1 MTHRQ
6 ATPRARPPPPQSVPS
21 PRPPPSTPVSS
32 PAAGAD
38 LHPASRGGAG
48 VLLLLPPHSLTGEH
62 SNPSHPASAS
72 ASNFVS
78 SPAACADPH
87 PASRGG
93 ARRPPSSFHRIVA
106 RRLAETNQQTTV
118 DIIKIRYAYE
128 LLTNPILKRD
138 YDLFGLDHHKDV
150 LEKVKEQYQKEHF
163 LKIDLPLLKDSSVQS
178 TDYAFNVLGYESF
191 MHTIAD
197 EHPLLIMVYSKG
209 SPRCAQFI
217 EKWKQIGSRLD
228 GVANTAMVELGDV
241 QLTGHFAEQ
250 RFSKQPF
257 FRNGLPTLVAYP
269 ADCRSPSCYMRYP
282 GELFVDSVVD
292 WVATSVVG
300 LPRILYYSKETLGP
314 EFIGKSGHHKVKVI
328 FFSST
333 GERAA
338 PFLRQ
343 AAQEYS
349 TYASFAFVLWKEDES
364 QIWWNSLGVESA
376 PSLVFLKGPG
386 AKPIVYHGTFTKSE
400 FTKIMEEHKHQELP
414 QLRSDTSL
422 ELGCDARGYSRAG
435 NDIAIW
441 YCVIVAGRPGIELSK
456 RRQILRKAQDQLF
469 SDVDASTSENVDSS
483 VVVSSAA
490 AALKDDRL
498 TFVWLDG
505 EVQKKLCA
513 FYLATDYSGACGPGG
528 FGDDNDKSEL
538 FIVRFQRNAT
548 FEALKAE
555 KTNNLMEA
563 LQRQHTA
570 DASQL
575 VARYKGPDEIE
586 EINKWISQI
595 IKDGDTR
602 EIPYFTSKVPDLVP
616 EETSKEWI
624 KSTKSIRSAGNS
636 VKQRIQ
642 SSGFHF
648 GDYLT
653 DPRIGPALL
662 MSACISMGI
671 IWYKS
676 NQRTQ
681 TTEDGAPPKD
691 KTKKRRPRPK
701 LSTSLF
707 GQPEYPADA
716 DPEPKDARQWE
727 MTDSDSD

>member
-1 MTHRQ
+1 MAIPAEVRRYWLPILL
-6 ATPRARPPPPQSVPS
+6 A
-21 PRPPPSTPVSS
+21 
-32 PAAGAD
+32 AAGF
-38 LHPASRGGAG
+38 LFQLL
-48 VLLLLPPHSLTGEH
+48 VLPISFPPTHYYALGIERFAPVERVVEAYEQLSKEW
-62 SNPSHPASAS
+62 
-72 ASNFVS
+72 
-78 SPAACADPH
+78 
-87 PASRGG
+87 
-93 ARRPPSSFHRIVA
+93 
-106 RRLAETNQQTTV
+106 LAETNQQTTV

-138 YDLFGLDHHKDV
+138 YDLFGLDHHKVYVFAQDV

-314 EFIGKSGHHKVKVI
+314 EFIGKSGHHK
-328 FFSST
+328 
-333 GERAA
+333 EM
-338 PFLRQ
+338 
-343 AAQEYS
+343 
-349 TYASFAFVLWKEDES
+349 WKFIQFIE
-364 QIWWNSLGVESA
+364 
-376 PSLVFLKGPG
+376 
-386 AKPIVYHGTFTKSE
+386 GTFTKSE

-441 YCVIVAGRPGIELSK
+441 YCVIVAGRPGVELSK

>member
-1 MTHRQ
+1 
-6 ATPRARPPPPQSVPS
+6 
-21 PRPPPSTPVSS
+21 
-32 PAAGAD
+32 
-38 LHPASRGGAG
+38 
-48 VLLLLPPHSLTGEH
+48 
-62 SNPSHPASAS
+62 
-72 ASNFVS
+72 
-78 SPAACADPH
+78 
-87 PASRGG
+87 
-93 ARRPPSSFHRIVA
+93 
-106 RRLAETNQQTTV
+106 
-118 DIIKIRYAYE
+118 
-128 LLTNPILKRD
+128 
-138 YDLFGLDHHKDV
+138 
-150 LEKVKEQYQKEHF
+150 
-163 LKIDLPLLKDSSVQS
+163 
-178 TDYAFNVLGYESF
+178 
-191 MHTIAD
+191 
-197 EHPLLIMVYSKG
+197 VYSKG

-456 RRQILRKAQDQLF
+456 RRQVL
-469 SDVDASTSENVDSS
+469 
-483 VVVSSAA
+483 
-490 AALKDDRL
+490 
-498 TFVWLDG
+498 
-505 EVQKKLCA
+505 LCSW
-513 FYLATDYSGACGPGG
+513 YLVGVYV
-528 FGDDNDKSEL
+528 L
-538 FIVRFQRNAT
+538 
-548 FEALKAE
+548 
-555 KTNNLMEA
+555 
-563 LQRQHTA
+563 
-570 DASQL
+570 
-575 VARYKGPDEIE
+575 
-586 EINKWISQI
+586 
-595 IKDGDTR
+595 
-602 EIPYFTSKVPDLVP
+602 
-616 EETSKEWI
+616 
-624 KSTKSIRSAGNS
+624 
-636 VKQRIQ
+636 
-642 SSGFHF
+642 
-648 GDYLT
+648 
-653 DPRIGPALL
+653 
-662 MSACISMGI
+662 
-671 IWYKS
+671 
-676 NQRTQ
+676 
-681 TTEDGAPPKD
+681 
-691 KTKKRRPRPK
+691 
-701 LSTSLF
+701 
-707 GQPEYPADA
+707 
-716 DPEPKDARQWE
+716 
-727 MTDSDSD
+727 

>member
-1 MTHRQ
+1 MAIPAEVRRYWLPILL
-6 ATPRARPPPPQSVPS
+6 A
-21 PRPPPSTPVSS
+21 
-32 PAAGAD
+32 AAGF
-38 LHPASRGGAG
+38 LFQLL
-48 VLLLLPPHSLTGEH
+48 VLPISFPPTHYYALGIERFAPVERVVEAYEQLSKEW
-62 SNPSHPASAS
+62 
-72 ASNFVS
+72 
-78 SPAACADPH
+78 
-87 PASRGG
+87 
-93 ARRPPSSFHRIVA
+93 
-106 RRLAETNQQTTV
+106 LAETNQQTTV
-118 DIIKIRYAYE
+118 DII
-128 LLTNPILKRD
+128 
-138 YDLFGLDHHKDV
+138 KDV

-269 ADCRSPSCYMRYP
+269 ADCRSPSCYMSLEARFSWINFYQ
-282 GELFVDSVVD
+282 EDYVFN
-292 WVATSVVG
+292 TK
-300 LPRILYYSKETLGP
+300 LYHFQGP

-386 AKPIVYHGTFTKSE
+386 TFTKSE

-441 YCVIVAGRPGIELSK
+441 YCVIVAGRPGVELSK

>member
-1 MTHRQ
+1 
-6 ATPRARPPPPQSVPS
+6 
-21 PRPPPSTPVSS
+21 
-32 PAAGAD
+32 
-38 LHPASRGGAG
+38 
-48 VLLLLPPHSLTGEH
+48 
-62 SNPSHPASAS
+62 
-72 ASNFVS
+72 
-78 SPAACADPH
+78 
-87 PASRGG
+87 
-93 ARRPPSSFHRIVA
+93 
-106 RRLAETNQQTTV
+106 
-118 DIIKIRYAYE
+118 
-128 LLTNPILKRD
+128 
-138 YDLFGLDHHKDV
+138 
-150 LEKVKEQYQKEHF
+150 
-163 LKIDLPLLKDSSVQS
+163 
-178 TDYAFNVLGYESF
+178 
-191 MHTIAD
+191 
-197 EHPLLIMVYSKG
+197 
-209 SPRCAQFI
+209 
-217 EKWKQIGSRLD
+217 
-228 GVANTAMVELGDV
+228 
-241 QLTGHFAEQ
+241 
-250 RFSKQPF
+250 
-257 FRNGLPTLVAYP
+257 
-269 ADCRSPSCYMRYP
+269 
-282 GELFVDSVVD
+282 
-292 WVATSVVG
+292 
-300 LPRILYYSKETLGP
+300 
-314 EFIGKSGHHKVKVI
+314 
-328 FFSST
+328 
-333 GERAA
+333 
-338 PFLRQ
+338 
-343 AAQEYS
+343 
-349 TYASFAFVLWKEDES
+349 
-364 QIWWNSLGVESA
+364 
-376 PSLVFLKGPG
+376 
-386 AKPIVYHGTFTKSE
+386 
-400 FTKIMEEHKHQELP
+400 
-414 QLRSDTSL
+414 
-422 ELGCDARGYSRAG
+422 
-435 NDIAIW
+435 
-441 YCVIVAGRPGIELSK
+441 
-456 RRQILRKAQDQLF
+456 
-469 SDVDASTSENVDSS
+469 
-483 VVVSSAA
+483 
-490 AALKDDRL
+490 KDDRL